1 MATYVAWKP
10 YYSVGD
16 SSLDAE
22 HQQILGAIDE
32 LYSEMSTGKENPKTK
47 KLLDRLVQYTLTHFQ
62 HEERIMQEAGY
73 PAFPAHKTEHER
85 MRQRT
90 AGLRANL
97 SLVKVPD
104 LLRFLKEW
112 WTNHIQAEDKSYS
125 PYLGSGKAALP
136 RRRCASGCDS
146 AGRPSRSARASG
158 GPSTAG
164 GRAARKTHVHPM
176 AGRKKIG
183 RRLPAVG
190 RSATPIN

>member
-32 LYSEMSTGKENPKTK
+32 LYSEMATDKENAKTR
-47 KLLDRLVQYTLTHFQ
+47 KLLDRLVQYTHTHFQ

-73 PAFPAHKTEHER
+73 PELAAHKIEHER

-90 AGLRANL
+90 VELRTNL
-97 SLVKVPD
+97 SHVKAAD

-125 PYLGSGKAALP
+125 PYLGSGKLATAEAAVVRP
-136 RRRCASGCDS
+136 QCD
-146 AGRPSRSARASG
+146 
-158 GPSTAG
+158 
-164 GRAARKTHVHPM
+164 
-176 AGRKKIG
+176 
-183 RRLPAVG
+183 
-190 RSATPIN
+190 